1 MNPTLV
7 KPGLFRDRR
16 DAGRLLAE
24 KLAAYANRPDVLVL
38 ALPRG
43 GVPVAYEV
51 ARRLG
56 APLDVFVVRKLGVPG
71 HEELAMGAVATGGVR
86 VLNDQLVEQ
95 LGIPDQMIDA
105 VAARERQE
113 LARRER
119 LYRGG
124 RPPPDVRG
132 RTVILVDDGLAT
144 GATMYAAIEA
154 LRKQNPGRIVVA
166 VPTASPET
174 CEEMKVKAD
183 HVICAITPDPFQAV
197 GRWYQDFSQT
207 SDEEVADLLARRSTP
222 GNSEAAQNPNPDS
235 ALIKA
240 LRETAYPMAGSA
252 RDYDP
257 LIGRIGEARFALLG
271 EASHGTHEFYYER
284 AEITKCLI
292 AEKNFTAVAVEADWP
307 DAYRLNRYVRGASD
321 DVDAAEAL
329 ADFRRF
335 PTWMWRNT
343 VMVEFIEGLRA
354 HNDALPPGTEK
365 VGFYGLDL
373 YSLHASMKAVLRY
386 LEKVDPEAAK
396 RARERYSC
404 FDHVGEDTQGY
415 GLMTRL
421 NLSKSCE
428 EEVVRQL
435 LEMQRRAADYVRRD
449 GRLAEDE
456 LFYAEQNARLV
467 KNAEA
472 YYRSV
477 FLEEVSSWNLR
488 DRHMAETLDALAA
501 HLGRKGGRAKIAVWE
516 HNSHLGDARATEMG
530 QRGEL
535 NVGQLTREKYGSEAV
550 LVGFTTHHGT
560 VTAASDWGEPAE
572 RKRVRPALAG
582 SYEALFHAAGRDRFL
597 LIVNDSDRLAQQLGV
612 ARLERAIGVIYR
624 PETERQSHYFRARLP
639 SQFDA
644 VLHFDETRAVK
655 PLETTEGWEAGE
667 LPETFPFA
675 V

>member
-1 MNPTLV
+1 MNSTV
-7 KPGLFRDRR
+7 EPGLFPDRR
-16 DAGRLLAE
+16 EAGRLLAQ
-24 KLAAYANRPDVLVL
+24 KLAPYANRPDVLVL

-51 ARRLG
+51 ARALG

-71 HEELAMGAVATGGVR
+71 YEELAMGAVATGGVR
-86 VLNDQLVEQ
+86 VLNDQLVER
-95 LGIPDQMIDA
+95 LGIPEQLIDA
-105 VAARERQE
+105 VAARELQE

-119 LYRGG
+119 LYRGS

-154 LRKQNPGRIVVA
+154 LRKQNPSSIVVA
-166 VPTASPET
+166 VPTASPDT
-174 CEEMKVKAD
+174 CEEMKKKAD
-183 HVICAITPDPFQAV
+183 DVICAVTPEPFHAV
-197 GRWYQDFSQT
+197 GRWYQVFSQT
-207 SDEEVADLLARRSTP
+207 TDEEVAELLAQASAPEQRHV
-222 GNSEAAQNPNPDS
+222 AQSRTTDDS
-235 ALIKA
+235 LIKL
-240 LRETAYPMAGSA
+240 LRDTAYPLAGSA

-257 LIGRIGEARFALLG
+257 LVGRIGEARFALLG
-271 EASHGTHEFYYER
+271 EASHGTHEFYRER
-284 AEITKCLI
+284 AEITKRLI
-292 AEKNFTAVAVEADWP
+292 TEKSFSAVAVEADWP
-307 DAYRLNRYVRGASD
+307 DAYRVNRYVRGASD
-321 DVDAAEAL
+321 DAHAVEAL

-343 VMVEFIEGLRA
+343 VVAEFIEWLRSY
-354 HNDALPPGTEK
+354 NDALPQGAET

-396 RARERYSC
+396 QARERYSC
-404 FDHVGEDTQGY
+404 FDHVGEDTQAY
-415 GLMTRL
+415 GLLTRL

-428 EEVVRQL
+428 EEVVSQL
-435 LEMQRRAADYVRRD
+435 LELQRRAADNVRRD
-449 GRLAEDE
+449 GRVPEDE

-488 DRHMAETLDALAA
+488 DRHMAETLDALVG
-501 HLGRKGGRAKIAVWE
+501 HLGRKGNRAKIAVWE

-530 QRGEL
+530 QRGEV
-535 NVGQLTREKYGSEAV
+535 NVGQLTREKYGSDAV
-550 LVGFTTHHGT
+550 LVGFTTDHGT
-560 VTAASDWGEPAE
+560 VTAASDWGKSAE
-572 RKRVRPALAG
+572 RKRVRAALAG
-582 SYEALFHAAGRDRFL
+582 SYEALFRAAGRNRFL
-597 LIVNDSDRLAQQLGV
+597 IVFNDSEALAQQLGA

-624 PETERQSHYFRARLP
+624 PETERQSHYFRAQLAD
-639 SQFDA
+639 QFDA
-644 VLHFDETRAVK
+644 VLHFDETRAIR
-655 PLETTEGWEAGE
+655 PLDITEEWEAGE